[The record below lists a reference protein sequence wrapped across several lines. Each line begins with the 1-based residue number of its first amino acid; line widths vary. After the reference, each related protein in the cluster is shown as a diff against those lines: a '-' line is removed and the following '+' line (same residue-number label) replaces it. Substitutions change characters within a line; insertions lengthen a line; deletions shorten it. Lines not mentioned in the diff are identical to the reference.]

1 MSERGD
7 SARNPSSRTGRRLWI
22 LCGLITM
29 LGVLIS
35 GTMVVNQSK
44 QRQLL
49 YRQAIELREERDQQ
63 LAEYSRLT
71 LERGSLSSYQR
82 VQRIANEDLEM
93 DFPDRVTPVE
103 DSARVK

>member
-1 MSERGD
+1 
-7 SARNPSSRTGRRLWI
+7 
-22 LCGLITM
+22 M
-29 LGVLIS
+29 LGVLVS

-49 YRQAIELREERDQQ
+49 YRQAIELREERDLQ

-82 VQRIANEDLEM
+82 VQRIASEDLQM
-93 DFPDRVTPVE
+93 DFPDRVTTVE
-103 DSARVK
+103 DDASVE